1 GKLSNRAKFLKL
13 FLKLKKGVKY
23 MPGKAIRKE
32 SIKKN
37 TISDMTKLG
46 VYKAEY
52 DPIIDI
58 YCEMREQYELYTK
71 QLKDKEYKC
80 DEWTAAGGTKKSA
93 LVSTI
98 ETLRKDILLYS
109 DRLGLNPKT
118 MAKDNLMPGKKKQ
131 SKLGAALSSLEKG

>member
-1 GKLSNRAKFLKL
+1 
-13 FLKLKKGVKY
+13 

-37 TISDMTKLG
+37 TIADMRILG

-52 DPIIDI
+52 EPIIDI

-71 QLKDKEYKC
+71 QLKEKKYKC
-80 DEWTAAGGTKKSA
+80 DESTAAGGTKKSA

-109 DRLGLNPKT
+109 DKLGLNPKS
-118 MAKDNLMPGKKKQ
+118 MLKDNSGNGKKKQ
-131 SKLGAALSSLEKG
+131 SKLEMALSKLEK

>member
-1 GKLSNRAKFLKL
+1 
-13 FLKLKKGVKY
+13 

-37 TISDMTKLG
+37 TINDMIKLG

-71 QLKDKEYKC
+71 QLKEKEYKC
-80 DEWTAAGGTKKSA
+80 DESTAAGGTKKSA

-109 DRLGLNPKT
+109 DRLKLNPK
-118 MAKDNLMPGKKKQ
+118 ALSDDEPKKKKQ
-131 SKLGAALSSLEKG
+131 SKLGVALSAIERQI

>member
-1 GKLSNRAKFLKL
+1 
-13 FLKLKKGVKY
+13 

-37 TISDMTKLG
+37 TVSDMKQLG

-52 DPIIDI
+52 EPVIDI

-71 QLKDKEYKC
+71 QLKDKAYRC
-80 DEWTAAGGTKKSA
+80 DEYTAAGGTKKSA

-109 DRLGLNPKT
+109 DRLCLNPKAFT
-118 MAKDNLMPGKKKQ
+118 KDAPGDNKKK
-131 SKLGAALSSLEKG
+131 SKLGAALSAIEKQN

>member
-1 GKLSNRAKFLKL
+1 
-13 FLKLKKGVKY
+13 

-32 SIKKN
+32 TIKKN
-37 TISDMTKLG
+37 TVDDMRKLG
-46 VYKAEY
+46 LYKAEY
-52 DPIIDI
+52 EPIIDI

-71 QLKDKEYKC
+71 QLKDKKYKC
-80 DEWTAAGGTKKSA
+80 DEYTAAGGTKKSA

-109 DRLGLNPKT
+109 DKLGLNPKA
-118 MAKDNLMPGKKKQ
+118 MLKDGPGNGKKKQ

>member
-1 GKLSNRAKFLKL
+1 
-13 FLKLKKGVKY
+13 

-37 TISDMTKLG
+37 TVLDMQKLG

-52 DPIIDI
+52 EPIIDI
-58 YCEMREQYELYTK
+58 YCEMREQYELYIK
-71 QLKDKEYKC
+71 QLKEKEYKC

-98 ETLRKDILLYS
+98 ETLRKDILQYS
-109 DRLGLNPKT
+109 DRLCLNPKA
-118 MAKDNLMPGKKKQ
+118 MANDIQVKGKKKQ
-131 SKLGAALSSLEKG
+131 SKLGAALSSIEKG